1 MLVYSLTT
9 WAVWS
14 AVGLALKWRETS
26 SAGTVLLLL
35 VTGLYLLLNWS
46 YTVCAF
52 TDPGSP
58 LHPPTRGT
66 YSELPTAEPSEA
78 WSSITVKSGGGHRF
92 CKKCQAKKPDRT
104 HHCSTCRRC
113 VLKMDHHCPW
123 IATCVGFR
131 NYKSFVLFI
140 TYVTL
145 FCWVCFTLAGT
156 YIHAEFVDF
165 KPGESLLGV
174 NLILLGVLAGIFGL
188 VMTGFTGWHFHLAIK
203 NQTTIECLETTRY
216 LGTLQ
221 KTLEPQYHGPGSVPE
236 ESEGLMHKYGEQ
248 LREMHANSIPGVTR
262 VEEGEERSSLRS
274 GRSVPMPLSDMD
286 YAEAQR
292 ERERQRYEAFLDE
305 QDSESL
311 PNAFDLGW
319 RRNLY
324 NVFGPNPLLWAFPVC
339 NSIGDGFKWA
349 PNPAWISGRETARQ
363 RREVQWKE
371 QEARE
376 RRAGWGAGAKYPV
389 QESNRLEEA
398 HMEDGGEYM
407 VTSNGLA
414 SVPDRGRRST
424 SKADRLLGRMSA
436 YADEVPLELMGK
448 SKRGQGEDTSSLDG
462 LYDGGDEPEEA
473 RQGGDDWQ
481 EWK

>member
-1 MLVYSLTT
+1 
-9 WAVWS
+9 
-14 AVGLALKWRETS
+14 
-26 SAGTVLLLL
+26 
-35 VTGLYLLLNWS
+35 
-46 YTVCAF
+46 
-52 TDPGSP
+52 
-58 LHPPTRGT
+58 
-66 YSELPTAEPSEA
+66 
-78 WSSITVKSGGGHRF
+78 
-92 CKKCQAKKPDRT
+92 
-104 HHCSTCRRC
+104 
-113 VLKMDHHCPW
+113 MDHHCPW

-131 NYKSFVLFI
+131 NYKAFVLFI

-145 FCWVCFTLAGT
+145 FCWVCFVLSGS
-156 YIHAEFVDF
+156 YIHAEFVEF
-165 KPGESLLGV
+165 KPGESMLGV

-188 VMTGFTGWHFHLAIK
+188 VMAGFTGWHYHLALR
-203 NQTTIECLETTRY
+203 NQTTIECLEKTRY

-221 KTLEPQYHGPGSVPE
+221 RSLEPQYHGPGSVPE
-236 ESEGLMHKYGEQ
+236 ESEGLIHKYGEQ
-248 LREMHANSIPGVTR
+248 LREMHANAIPGVTR

-274 GRSVPMPLSDMD
+274 SHNSTPNPHISGRSVPMPLSEHD

-319 RRNLY
+319 RRNLW
-324 NVFGPNPLLWAFPVC
+324 NVFGPNPLLWPLPIC

-349 PNPAWISGRETARQ
+349 PNPSWINGREAARQ

-376 RRAGWGAGAKYPV
+376 RRAGWGVGAKYPV
-389 QESNRLEEA
+389 HEGNRLEEE
-398 HMEDGGEYM
+398 HIDDGGDYL

-424 SKADRLLGRMSA
+424 SKADRLLGRMSS
-436 YADEVPLELMGK
+436 YEDQVPMELMGK
-448 SKRGQGEDTSSLDG
+448 SKKGQDDDTSSLDG
-462 LYDGGDEPEEA
+462 LYDGGGDDHDLEDGRPT
-473 RQGGDDWQ
+473 GDDWQ